1 MAINNTTNSHGTY
14 GDRFYYKNSSGYLS
28 YYDFVTGEN
37 DYVNGTNVMNV
48 YSSNETQ
55 FGITEFTPLTATQ
68 SARTYEGIPSIKL
81 RITGIKSE

>member
-1 MAINNTTNSHGTY
+1 MYTTSNAHGTY
-14 GDRFYYKNSSGYLS
+14 GDRFYYMNASYYLC

-37 DYVNGTNVMNV
+37 GYVNGTNTMDY
-48 YSSNETQ
+48 YSSNPLQ